1 MLPRT
6 WPILT
11 AGFHFTSD
19 ATTST
24 QLIAL
29 GMAKNAGKAELGI
42 K

>member
-19 ATTST
+19 ATST

-29 GMAKNAGKAELGI
+29 GMAKNAGKAELDM